1 MTRRLIIKA
10 IVMSGILAVSG
21 CASRLP
27 SASQYS
33 GFLQD
38 YSGLQ
43 ETTSASGA
51 PVLRWISPD
60 VDPKRYTAL
69 VYEPVVYYP
78 EARPTRQVGS
88 KVLGELLNYTNT
100 RLKNAASQRY
110 RLTRT
115 PGANTLIFRGAITA
129 VNTSDRDIKPRE
141 LIPVAL
147 VIAGARAATGKR
159 PQDTNLYFEGELLD
173 GKTRQPVVK
182 IVRKGQGIQVDN
194 AEQQVTLAELK
205 SVIDGLA
212 ADAVMFS
219 AAQRK

>member
-10 IVMSGILAVSG
+10 IVISCVLAMSG
-21 CASRLP
+21 CASKLP

-51 PVLRWISPD
+51 PVLRWIAPGF
-60 VDPKRYTAL
+60 DPKHYTAL

-78 EARPTRQVGS
+78 EARPNSQVGS

-100 RLKNAASQRY
+100 TLKNAASQRY
-110 RLTRT
+110 PLAEK

-141 LIPVAL
+141 LIPIAL
-147 VIAGARAATGKR
+147 VIAGTRAATGLR
-159 PQDTNLYFEGELLD
+159 PKDTNLYFEGELLD
-173 GKTRQPVVK
+173 GATRQPVVK
-182 IVRKGQGIQVDN
+182 VVRKGQGIQVDN
-194 AEQQVTLAELK
+194 AEQQVTFADLK
-205 SVIDGLA
+205 SVVDGLA
-212 ADAVMFS
+212 ADAVMFN